1 MSKRIST
8 SLLTLLAFP
17 GAASA
22 ADLPSLKAP
31 PAPPPP
37 IFSWDGVYMGTHVGY
52 GLNTVSEQATD
63 LVPGYAGLGNP
74 VGDSQNYS
82 ARGPLTGFQIGYNKQ
97 FGNFV
102 LGGEWDVE
110 YAGQNTSPTTFG
122 TLGLATGGPVQT
134 NIGNTFRWSTRA
146 RFGYADGRALY
157 YVTGGMVDGG
167 YSLKHYYSNVPG
179 ATPYT
184 PGTDLNSTPSNA
196 VTTSNFGNSGSFNIE
211 RFGWTV
217 GAGIEYAF
225 TDKWSANVEYRHN
238 DFGTA
243 TVTSNLFPGLTF
255 RERSYEDTVR
265 LGINYHTGLPLFA
278 ASLPPAPVEALA
290 RARAPK
296 TAAPAA
302 AAGPDLHRPPLSRL
316 CGRMGRGRFRTIP
329 TRRRAAAPISRRRP
343 RRRRPIPSPNGRS
356 AARQP
361 IGATLPNSIDSP
373 ADEGAE
379 PDAGRAISSKT
390 TTSRSMA
397 GSIPASTS
405 ARPIRC
411 PAR

>member
-1 MSKRIST
+1 MSKRIPT

-17 GAASA
+17 AAASA

-37 IFSWDGVYMGTHVGY
+37 IFSWDGVYLGTHVGY
-52 GLNTVSEQATD
+52 GLNTISEQATD

-82 ARGPLTGFQIGYNKQ
+82 ARGPLTGFQLGYNKQ

-110 YAGQNTSPTTFG
+110 FAGQNTAKTTFG

-134 NIGNTFRWSTRA
+134 NIQDTFRWSTRA

-167 YSLKHYYSNVPG
+167 YSLKHYYSNVSG

-184 PGTDLNSTPSNA
+184 PGTDLNSTPINA
-196 VTTSNFGNSGSFNIE
+196 FTTSNFGNSGSFNIE

-265 LGINYHTGLPLFA
+265 LGINYHTGLPLFVT
-278 ASLPPAPVEALA
+278 SLPAAPVEERR
-290 RARAPK
+290 RARRAQGRR
-296 TAAPAA
+296 
-302 AAGPDLHRPPLSRL
+302 GPRRRRTRPSSAVSIMP
-316 CGRMGRGRFRTIP
+316 MRTNGVCNRRRPTP
-329 TRRRAAAPISRRRP
+329 TRLPAAAPISRRRP
-343 RRRRPIPSPNGRS
+343 RRSRPIPSRNGRS
-356 AARQP
+356 AAR
-361 IGATLPNSIDSP
+361 
-373 ADEGAE
+373 
-379 PDAGRAISSKT
+379 R
-390 TTSRSMA
+390 R
-397 GSIPASTS
+397 S
-405 ARPIRC
+405 ARHCRIP
-411 PAR
+411 